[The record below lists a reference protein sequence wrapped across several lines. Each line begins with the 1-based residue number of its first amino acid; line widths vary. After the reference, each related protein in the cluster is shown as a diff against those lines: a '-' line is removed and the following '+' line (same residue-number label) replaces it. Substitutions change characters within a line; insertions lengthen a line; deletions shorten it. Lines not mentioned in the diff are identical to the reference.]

1 MVFEETTVEGAQ
13 SSESGRRSKDERARA
28 LHGAA
33 CGWLAMLGVALAMP
47 ATAGAGTGGGAG
59 HDVAARRATEAARG
73 FVAHGARG
81 TADGALRVLLRRH
94 GVGPARD
101 ADFAQ
106 ASPELVALG
115 NLLFYDKLLS
125 GNRDVS
131 CATCH
136 HALMA
141 TADGVSLPAGVGGR
155 GLSTARAMG
164 EGRERVPR
172 NAPEVFNRGHVAFTN
187 MFWDGRI
194 ERDASQPSGFRSP
207 AGADLPAGFASALE
221 VQAMFPVTSAA
232 EMRGDPG
239 ENEIADAGSL
249 PEVWAR
255 LMDRLLAIDEY
266 RERFAEAFPDT
277 AESELGF
284 EHAARA
290 IAAFEA
296 TRWRADGSPFDR
308 YLRGDRSAL
317 GREEKRGALLFY
329 GSAGCASCH
338 SGTWQTDLAHHAI
351 AEPQIGPGKGHGPD
365 GDEDFGREAISGDAT
380 DRFRFRTPPLR
391 NVALTSP
398 YGHAGAHRTLE
409 DVVRHHLD
417 PVASLEAW
425 DPAEAMLPVTGDE
438 ETPFSVMEDA
448 AKRDAI
454 ADANELRP
462 RSLSDDEVDALVAFL
477 EALTDPR
484 MLDLREEVPPRVP
497 SGLPLAD

>member
-47 ATAGAGTGGGAG
+47 ATAGAGAGTGGGAG

-249 PEVWAR
+249 PRSRPR

-277 AESELGF
+277 AERSSASST
-284 EHAARA
+284 AARA

-296 TRWRADGSPFDR
+296 TRWRADGKPPSIATCAETS
-308 YLRGDRSAL
+308 RSAL
-317 GREEKRGALLFY
+317 GREEESGGAALLRKRGLCLVPLGA
-329 GSAGCASCH
+329 
-338 SGTWQTDLAHHAI
+338 
-351 AEPQIGPGKGHGPD
+351 PG
-365 GDEDFGREAISGDAT
+365 R
-380 DRFRFRTPPLR
+380 R
-391 NVALTSP
+391 TSP
-398 YGHAGAHRTLE
+398 TTRSRNRRSDPARGMDRTGTRTSGARRSRAMRPTASASERRRSATSRSPRPTWSAGAHRTLE
-409 DVVRHHLD
+409 DVVD
-417 PVASLEAW
+417 AGTPAITSLEAW

-462 RSLSDDEVDALVAFL
+462 RSLSDGRS
-477 EALTDPR
+477 TPWS
-484 MLDLREEVPPRVP
+484 P
-497 SGLPLAD
+497 SSRR